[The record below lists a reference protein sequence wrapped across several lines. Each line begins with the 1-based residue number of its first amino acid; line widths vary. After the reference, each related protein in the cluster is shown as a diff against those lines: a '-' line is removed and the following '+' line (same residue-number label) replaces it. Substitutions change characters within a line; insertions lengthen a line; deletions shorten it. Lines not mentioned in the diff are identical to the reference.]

1 VGRDEPGA
9 RAGPRGEGGEGEE
22 KGGRIGAAREG
33 HDDAVAV
40 AEQAL
45 PADGGGDGRLEGVER
60 GAGGW
65 AAGHGGIL

>member
-1 VGRDEPGA
+1 MTD
-9 RAGPRGEGGEGEE
+9 EE

-40 AEQAL
+40 AEQAP
-45 PADGGGDGRLEGVER
+45 PADGGGHRGFGGVER

-65 AAGHGGIL
+65 AAGHGCH